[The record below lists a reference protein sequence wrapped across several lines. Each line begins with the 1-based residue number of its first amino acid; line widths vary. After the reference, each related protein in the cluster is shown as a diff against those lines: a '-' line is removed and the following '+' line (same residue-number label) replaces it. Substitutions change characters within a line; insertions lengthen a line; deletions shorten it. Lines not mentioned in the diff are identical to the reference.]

1 MVKSE
6 DSSGLVIFYLP
17 ETITDRELE
26 WFYQNEMILSR
37 YSVIGAYNLQKIDD
51 EANWEKFY
59 GIDKIKKEINR
70 KYIVGKNGLK
80 NK

>member
-1 MVKSE
+1 
-6 DSSGLVIFYLP
+6 
-17 ETITDRELE
+17 
-26 WFYQNEMILSR
+26 MILSR

-70 KYIVGKNGLK
+70 KSKSRDGKIQILARK
-80 NK
+80 RVF

>member
-1 MVKSE
+1 
-6 DSSGLVIFYLP
+6 
-17 ETITDRELE
+17 
-26 WFYQNEMILSR
+26 MILSR